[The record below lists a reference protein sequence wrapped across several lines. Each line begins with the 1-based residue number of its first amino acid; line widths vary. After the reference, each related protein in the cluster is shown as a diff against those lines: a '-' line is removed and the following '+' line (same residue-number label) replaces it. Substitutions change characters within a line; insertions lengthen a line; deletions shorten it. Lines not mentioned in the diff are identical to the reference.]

1 LSFAAARL
9 LARHRSR
16 QSEKELDRDPLRS
29 PPGGGLTFPG
39 REAVRLE
46 VLPYASDLWNRLE
59 QEWRDLEIASDN
71 SSFFLSGTWMAAWF
85 GAYAADLRPE
95 GLRFLDRLGTLVGIC
110 LSVTRSERRGPFPVR
125 RVYFN
130 ATGEGGVLSEHN
142 RLLTKPGW
150 EAAVAWGL
158 EEYVRGRGVEEVV
171 LAGFDEDVATGV
183 IAAVK
188 SWRVDGYWSED
199 PFVDLARLRAAG
211 QDYLASISSETRRQI
226 TRSIRLYGE
235 ASGQAAIDVPA
246 TAEDA
251 VPVFEELR
259 GLHEARWRG
268 RGSEGAF
275 ANPRRLG
282 LYRALLGTCGEE
294 CGARLLRVRFGDVTV
309 GVLYNFVHRG
319 RIFFSQSGFRYES
332 DNRLKPGLVTHALAI
347 AHCLERGYAE
357 YDFGAGEPAAVRYKT
372 SLGTDRRRM
381 GWLHLQRPS
390 AKMALIVGLQLARQ
404 RWRSR
409 RSEPV
414 DAGKS

>member
-1 LSFAAARL
+1 
-9 LARHRSR
+9 
-16 QSEKELDRDPLRS
+16 
-29 PPGGGLTFPG
+29 
-39 REAVRLE
+39 
-46 VLPYASDLWNRLE
+46 LE
-59 QEWRDLEIASDN
+59 QEWRELETASDN

-85 GAYAADLRPE
+85 RAYAADMRPE
-95 GLRFLDRLGTLVGIC
+95 GLRFLDGLGTLVGIC
-110 LSVTRSERRGPFPVR
+110 LTVTRSERRGPFPVR

-142 RLLTKPGW
+142 RFLTKPGW
-150 EAAVAWGL
+150 ESKVARGL
-158 EEYVRGRGVEEVV
+158 DEYVRRRGADEVV
-171 LAGFDEDVATGV
+171 LAGFDEDVATSM
-183 IAAVK
+183 IATVK

-199 PFVDLARLRAAG
+199 PFVDLARLRDAG
-211 QDYLASISSETRRQI
+211 QEYLASISSETRRQI
-226 TRSIRLYGE
+226 LRSIRLYGE
-235 ASGQAAIDVPA
+235 SLGRVAVDVSATDQDAA
-246 TAEDA
+246 TL
-251 VPVFEELR
+251 FEELR

-275 ANPRRLG
+275 ADPSRLG
-282 LYRALLGTCGEE
+282 VYRALLTTSGEE
-294 CGARLLRVRFGDVTV
+294 CGVQLLRVRFGDVTV

-319 RIFFSQSGFRYES
+319 RVFFSQSGFRYES

-347 AHCLERGYAE
+347 AHYLERGYAE

-409 RSEPV
+409 RSVPI
-414 DAGKS
+414 DAGKL